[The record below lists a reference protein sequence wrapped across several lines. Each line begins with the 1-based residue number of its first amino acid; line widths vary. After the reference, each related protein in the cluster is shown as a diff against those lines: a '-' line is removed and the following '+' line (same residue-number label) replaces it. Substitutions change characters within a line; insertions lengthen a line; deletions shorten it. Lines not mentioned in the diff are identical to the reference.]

1 MIYSANMLKTYKTC
15 PLKYKLKYVER
26 FSLPQK
32 FEVFEKG
39 KKIHALAYYYL
50 KGDDITKMETALTPE
65 ENAALDTI
73 CCHPEICQRDLAK
86 LILKDRA
93 NTGRI
98 INSLEKKNL
107 IKRIIDVK
115 NNRLIKKVIITE
127 EGNKKLEEIN
137 GKFKAFLENVSCK
150 YTDEEE
156 NKLQEAIRTF
166 RKNFQIG

>member
-1 MIYSANMLKTYKTC
+1 M
-15 PLKYKLKYVER
+15 
-26 FSLPQK
+26 
-32 FEVFEKG
+32 
-39 KKIHALAYYYL
+39 
-50 KGDDITKMETALTPE
+50 
-65 ENAALDTI
+65 
-73 CCHPEICQRDLAK
+73 
-86 LILKDRA
+86 KDRA

-156 NKLQEAIRTF
+156 TKLQEAIRTF
-166 RKNFQIG
+166 RKNLEEFVNLNI